1 MDETNIGAVIS
12 ELRKRR
18 GLTQERLAEMVG
30 VSPPAVSKWETG
42 ASCPDVALLAPIAR
56 ALDTDVNALLSF
68 TPALSREAL
77 MAAVKEAA
85 KLAESDGPAAM
96 DRILT
101 LTRWYPT
108 DTQLRFQLSGMA
120 MGLPQLYG
128 WPEKTREAAM
138 DFAEEGFEYVR
149 QNGEK
154 QLWPTATYLLAALLM
169 ERDKLDRAEA
179 LGYPPCLMNI
189 QLAARAM
196 ERGEG
201 EEALEKLALVAR
213 ELKGETARSQPLWGR
228 DAPPDPSYYSTLAR
242 MLQSDLNRDPG
253 FETLRGDTRF
263 QELLRQLDPE
273 A

>member
-1 MDETNIGAVIS
+1 MDENNIGAVIS

-68 TPALSREAL
+68 TPALSREAF

-85 KLAESDGPAAM
+85 KLAETDGPAAM

-101 LTRWYPT
+101 LTRRYPT
-108 DTQLRFQLSGMA
+108 DTQLRFQLSSMA

-128 WPEKTREAAM
+128 WPGETREAAKE
-138 DFAEEGFEYVR
+138 FAEEGFEYVR

-154 QLWPTATYLLAALLM
+154 QLWPTATYLLAALL
-169 ERDKLDRAEA
+169 
-179 LGYPPCLMNI
+179 
-189 QLAARAM
+189 M

-228 DAPPDPSYYSTLAR
+228 DAPLDPSYYSTLAR

-253 FETLRGDTRF
+253 FETLRGNVRF

>member
-1 MDETNIGAVIS
+1 MDENNIGVVSA
-12 ELRKRR
+12 ERRQRR

-42 ASCPDVALLAPIAR
+42 ASCPDADR
-56 ALDTDVNALLSF
+56 ALDAYG
-68 TPALSREAL
+68 
-77 MAAVKEAA
+77 AV
-85 KLAESDGPAAM
+85 AE
-96 DRILT
+96 T
-101 LTRWYPT
+101 
-108 DTQLRFQLSGMA
+108 
-120 MGLPQLYG
+120 
-128 WPEKTREAAM
+128 
-138 DFAEEGFEYVR
+138 
-149 QNGEK
+149 
-154 QLWPTATYLLAALLM
+154 
-169 ERDKLDRAEA
+169 
-179 LGYPPCLMNI
+179 LGYPPCLLNI

-253 FETLRGDTRF
+253 FETLRGDARF